1 MASCNLLYGCHPQP
15 LIVGREMVFIGN
27 SDKGEIFIL
36 RVSRLHASDQGDAAE
51 WLVALSDTG

>member
-36 RVSRLHASDQGDAAE
+36 RVSRLHASDQGDTAE